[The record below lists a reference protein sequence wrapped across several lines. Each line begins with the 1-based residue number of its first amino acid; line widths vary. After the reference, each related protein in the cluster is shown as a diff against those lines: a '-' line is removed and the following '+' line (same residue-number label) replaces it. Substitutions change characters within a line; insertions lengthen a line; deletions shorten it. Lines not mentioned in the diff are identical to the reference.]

1 MLIGSIG
8 HRSAALIEKSTCF
21 VSCFSDCT
29 ACTGKS
35 PVALLYSCIS
45 CNLLLLIKQY
55 VEVHVEIRGS
65 SQKRTGKS
73 EALYVEVHNEKPGSS
88 LWFLDIRNA
97 TVDERTGRF
106 NWETDRLCTGKF
118 AYIRKAERIVVG
130 EAAIVIL
137 WRNRSYGKVH
147 KEPYWQHGPYG
158 EIFRTASF
166 VTELLY
172 RKEHRVSCQR
182 RQTLYGKVHR
192 SRWGSLAG
200 RTGRFTE
207 LSIPAFARC
216 TGKFTSLFL
225 SETRGGLH
233 EVQRN

>member
-21 VSCFSDCT
+21 FFPFSGCT
-29 ACTGKS
+29 ACTGNS
-35 PVALLYSCIS
+35 PVALLYLCIS

-73 EALYVEVHNEKPGSS
+73 EVSYVEVHNEKPGSS

-106 NWETDRLCTGKF
+106 IGETDRVCTGKF
-118 AYIRKAERIVVG
+118 AYIRKVERIVVWQT
-130 EAAIVIL
+130 AIVIV

-147 KEPYWQHGPYG
+147 KEPYWQHVPYG
-158 EIFRTASF
+158 EVLRTPPSLPDCCMKRSTQFPAS
-166 VTELLY
+166 
-172 RKEHRVSCQR
+172 
-182 RQTLYGKVHR
+182 
-192 SRWGSLAG
+192 ADN
-200 RTGRFTE
+200 
-207 LSIPAFARC
+207 RC
-216 TGKFTSLFL
+216 TGKFIGADGVAWPAVREGSQ
-225 SETRGGLH
+225 S
-233 EVQRN
+233 

>member
-21 VSCFSDCT
+21 VFSFSGCT
-29 ACTGKS
+29 ACTGNS

-65 SQKRTGKS
+65 SQKHTGKS
-73 EALYVEVHNEKPGSS
+73 EVSYVEVHNEKPGSS

-106 NWETDRLCTGKF
+106 NGETDRLCTGKF
-118 AYIRKAERIVVG
+118 ADIRKPERIVVWQ
-130 EAAIVIL
+130 AAIVIV

-147 KEPYWQHGPYG
+147 KMPYWQEVPYG
-158 EIFRTASF
+158 EVFRTASF
-166 VTELLY
+166 VTGLLY
-172 RKEHRVSCQR
+172 GKEHTVSCQR

-192 SRWGSLAG
+192 SRWANLVGPYGKVHRVEYPCIRTLYGKVHKSVSL
-200 RTGRFTE
+200 
-207 LSIPAFARC
+207 
-216 TGKFTSLFL
+216 
-225 SETRGGLH
+225 
-233 EVQRN
+233 